1 MITKITG
8 TLNRV
13 LDEEI
18 RLQVGPFEYQVLVPE
33 FVRRQIQTR
42 GGQELTLHVMEYLEA
57 NQMSSRMIPRR
68 VGFLHEVEL
77 EFFDLFCTVDKI
89 GVKKALKAL
98 GRPIKEIADA
108 IHRQDTKWL
117 TTLPGIGKTSAEQIV
132 ATLRTKVTKFALMGA
147 PLVATEAD
155 GKAATAVDTAIYD
168 DAYAGLLALGMSP
181 MDARSRIDQVIRSGK
196 ECKTPVDIIN
206 AVFKR
211 EE

>member
-1 MITKITG
+1 M
-8 TLNRV
+8 
-13 LDEEI
+13 
-18 RLQVGPFEYQVLVPE
+18 
-33 FVRRQIQTR
+33 
-42 GGQELTLHVMEYLEA
+42 
-57 NQMSSRMIPRR
+57 
-68 VGFLHEVEL
+68 
-77 EFFDLFCTVDKI
+77 LF
-89 GVKKALKAL
+89 
-98 GRPIKEIADA
+98 RS
-108 IHRQDTKWL
+108 
-117 TTLPGIGKTSAEQIV
+117 KTSAEQIV

-181 MDARSRIDQVIRSGK
+181 MDARSRIDQVIRSDK